1 MATAQSA
8 AGSASSSTIVVCPR
22 CGAKNRVD
30 VNRARAQ
37 RPVCARCHAPLP
49 IGASSPESSEPREIT
64 DDNFSTELAAAGDR
78 PVLVDCWAEWCP
90 PCRMLA
96 PTIDQL
102 AVESGGRWVIAKL
115 DVDHNP
121 RVAGQF
127 RVGSIPTML
136 IFKRG
141 QLVDQLV
148 GLQPKQNIL
157 ARLQR
162 HAG

>member
-1 MATAQSA
+1 
-8 AGSASSSTIVVCPR
+8 
-22 CGAKNRVD
+22 
-30 VNRARAQ
+30 
-37 RPVCARCHAPLP
+37 VCARCHAPLP
-49 IGASSPESSEPREIT
+49 VNADGRGGSADAGHPIELT
-64 DDNFSTELAAAGDR
+64 DVNFQAELAAAGDR

-102 AVESGGRWVIAKL
+102 AAESAGRWVIAKL

-148 GLQPKQNIL
+148 GLQPKPNIL
-157 ARLQR
+157 ARLER
-162 HAG
+162 HSG